1 MKLRRG
7 GLEALA
13 MLCLSLSQLTDA
25 HADVSMG
32 AVLPL
37 TGSSASIG
45 EDQRRGIE
53 LAVAKINA
61 QGGVLGQK
69 LQVLVE
75 DSGGGA
81 NSALDATRKLATVDH
96 APVVLGE
103 FSSSITIPIGQFL
116 VREGDVHVNI
126 GSSSQQIRKIGPG
139 SFSVIGLDDLSAR
152 FAAQDVYDR
161 KLRRVAFIAPN
172 NGYGQGLAEEF
183 KKRFE
188 ALGGTVTA
196 LVLYTEGQTTYRRE
210 LEQMARTRPDAY
222 VYSAYGQEAATINR
236 QAFEM
241 QLNKS
246 RWYGIYLTMCTSDTP
261 PQIARGQIG
270 LEVASG
276 GASAKAYAEAYQA
289 AYKEAPRSAFG
300 SYAYDATMLSAAAI
314 NAAHSTDPSK
324 IRAAFETVGKSYAGV
339 TGTISF
345 DSDGQRTVQPYE
357 KVSVKQPDAVA
368 AQ

>member
-1 MKLRRG
+1 MKLRRRG
-7 GLEALA
+7 IEAFVTLCFGLSHLP
-13 MLCLSLSQLTDA
+13 DA
-25 HADVSMG
+25 HADASVG

-69 LQVLVE
+69 LQVRIE

-81 NSALDATRKLATVDH
+81 NTALDAARKLSTVEH
-96 APVVLGE
+96 VPVVLGE
-103 FSSSITIPIGQFL
+103 FSSSITIPVGQFL
-116 VREGDVHVNI
+116 VRQGDVHVNI

-139 SFSVIGLDDLSAR
+139 SFSVIGLDNLSAR
-152 FAAQDVYDR
+152 FAAQDVFDR

-172 NGYGQGLAEEF
+172 NGYGQGIADEF
-183 KKRFE
+183 RKRFE
-188 ALGGTVTA
+188 ALGGTVA
-196 LVLYTEGQTTYRRE
+196 AVVLYTEGQSTYRRE
-210 LEQMARTRPDAY
+210 LEQMARANPDAY

-236 QAFEM
+236 QAYDM
-241 QLNKS
+241 QLNRS
-246 RWYGIYLTMCTSDTP
+246 PWYGIYLTMCTSDTP

-276 GASAKAYAEAYQA
+276 GAGAKAYEQAYEA
-289 AYKEAPRSAFG
+289 AYKEKPRSAFG

-314 NAAHSTDPSK
+314 NHAHSTDPAK
-324 IRAAFETVGKSYAGV
+324 IRSAFDALGNAYAGV
-339 TGTISF
+339 TGAISF
-345 DSDGQRTVQPYE
+345 DSDGQRIAQPYE
-357 KVSVKQPDAVA
+357 KVSFKQTVA